1 IVKPGG
7 TGRAALVI
15 SARPAPLPPSSSFI
29 LPLPS
34 ALPAPKKKTYC
45 VPVCGCMAA
54 LVSGLEIG
62 VTLIW
67 LVSIG
72 MNAEL
77 QAWSGPVCNLFI
89 LQCADGSS
97 ERRGENSVLRD

>member
-1 IVKPGG
+1 MVKPGG
-7 TGRAALVI
+7 TGSAAFVI

-45 VPVCGCMAA
+45 VPACGCMAA

-62 VTLIW
+62 VTLMW
-67 LVSIG
+67 LVSHWNECRIAG
-72 MNAEL
+72 PDL
-77 QAWSGPVCNLFI
+77 GRYVISLFYSVRTDQAR
-89 LQCADGSS
+89 A
-97 ERRGENSVLRD
+97 